1 MFNLLRKRPGLLS
14 LEATPSNVPTSNR
27 DEGSNFSTSSP
38 TPRCC
43 VSAVTQTVD
52 DLVVQLSGAPCPQ
65 PCPQAGAWRPQ
76 GSPEARAAVGRAS
89 SPTGWVCGVRACRAP
104 SLAPPVMPLLASTAS
119 RATGSGTMAPGPWL
133 RPWPPTGSSVCF
145 SEWRAGWQGRFLS
158 SSPPRGPL
166 CFPHRGVDGT
176 RPGGLLSHLQG
187 PWET

>member
-1 MFNLLRKRPGLLS
+1 MFNLLRNGQACFPQRPHHLMFLPATRMRAPISPRPHQHLGAVFQLQLRLSITLWSSYQGLLVHS
-14 LEATPSNVPTSNR
+14 
-27 DEGSNFSTSSP
+27 
-38 TPRCC
+38 
-43 VSAVTQTVD
+43 Q
-52 DLVVQLSGAPCPQ
+52 
-65 PCPQAGAWRPQ
+65 QAGAWRTQ
-76 GSPEARAAVGRAS
+76 GSPEARAAVGRTS
-89 SPTGWVCGVRACRAP
+89 SPTGWVCGVRACRPP
-104 SLAPPVMPLLASTAS
+104 SWAPPVMPLLASTAS
-119 RATGSGTMAPGPWL
+119 RATGSGTTAPGPWL